1 MRTNLVQKSVMMLSI
16 PIILVMGISLLNDM
30 SSGSGYL
37 RISKILLCIAMIV
50 VLLLVGTFAKILNR
64 GDEI

>member
-30 SSGSGYL
+30 GSGSGYL

>member
-1 MRTNLVQKSVMMLSI
+1 MRTNLVQKSIMMLSI

-37 RISKILLCIAMIV
+37 RVSKILLCIAMIV